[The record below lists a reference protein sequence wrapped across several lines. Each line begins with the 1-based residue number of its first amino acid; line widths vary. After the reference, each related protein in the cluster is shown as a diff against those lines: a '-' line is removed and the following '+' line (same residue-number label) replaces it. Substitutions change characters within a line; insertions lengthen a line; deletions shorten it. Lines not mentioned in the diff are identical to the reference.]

1 MIARQRLQKKGGLC
15 IWRIEARLRSAQSG
29 GTACRDPFN
38 GAASAFAISRQFRA
52 ACCSRKMLA
61 EEFHHALG
69 RGVVEKPF
77 EVLCSFASEFLT
89 SGEEFVFIGSKCGF
103 AVPRKGD

>member
-15 IWRIEARLRSAQSG
+15 IWPIEARLRSAQSG

-52 ACCSRKMLA
+52 ACCSRKVLT

-69 RGVVEKPF
+69 RGIVEEPF
-77 EVLCSFASEFLT
+77 EVLCRFTSECLA
-89 SGEEFVFIGSKCGF
+89 SGEEFLLISGKCDFAIAGIGE
-103 AVPRKGD
+103 